1 MRYVSRKHLLH
12 PRSQCPYID
21 PYGIASVLEHSEAA
35 TSAAATM
42 TDKIHLQQILS
53 THRLHVWERNT
64 ASCVAPLPNPLAWTQ
79 EEEKSERK
87 QRMAVRICLANDVVS
102 LSALTEKQEECG
114 RRGGIRWYRSQ
125 TNRQESPGN
134 PLVDAASRNPIVFEE
149 RPSFVSPTLKDGP
162 PLGVGTQ
169 AHLS

>member
-53 THRLHVWERNT
+53 THWPHDWQRST
-64 ASCVAPLPNPLAWTQ
+64 ASCVAPFPNARALTE
-79 EEEKSERK
+79 EEEKSQRK
-87 QRMAVRICLANDVVS
+87 QRTAVRISLANDVVS
-102 LSALTEKQEECG
+102 VSVLTERHGECG

-162 PLGVGTQ
+162 PLGARTQ
-169 AHLS
+169 ARLS